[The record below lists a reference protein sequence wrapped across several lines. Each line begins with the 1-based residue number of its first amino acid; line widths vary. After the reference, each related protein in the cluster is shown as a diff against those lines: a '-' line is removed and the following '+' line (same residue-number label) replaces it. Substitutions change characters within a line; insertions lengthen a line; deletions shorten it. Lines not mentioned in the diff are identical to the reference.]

1 MYAEYSNNRQKPR
14 SEATSP
20 ASFKLDRHRSMSQS
34 LTKTVLSGSALER
47 KSRGISHQDDRE
59 FSHHD
64 GLVDMYIE
72 DILHTGE
79 KMYSPKKNTN
89 IRAKMTMYQ
98 LLKHDIKVWYRRWKI
113 KGTENPIFKSYIKY
127 IESNFGSSIGSLFVF
142 VRWVILLNL
151 FLSLVW
157 LSVVVIP
164 TAVTFNYNNIS
175 QELEWMNFIDGEGA
189 IRESWLF
196 YGGYPEVIDG
206 VYHIALAYLMMILL
220 TYFGSLFVI
229 LNNLGG
235 SDRPKSSTFSS
246 RFKFS
251 SIIFSSW
258 DHGVT
263 SADASNNLSVGI
275 ASVLKDN
282 ISEDLAKTKSKTR
295 NRRETYTILFSR
307 ILAWGITIILIGGGC
322 ATIVWL
328 VLYEKFSDSKDFLSV
343 YLPSIIFSL
352 INIIIPLIVS
362 MLPGYL
368 EHYSSGKKELR
379 ITLSRIFIL
388 RMANLF
394 ALIVTLYK
402 NSTEAVVS
410 TAMSI
415 AKYKYT
421 KEKSEFNISAAVLVL
436 IYRQGLVWVG
446 TIACP
451 LMPLLGALSSLV
463 FFFLNY
469 AIIKYTCKPPIKR
482 WNQSRNTAFI
492 MGFLLTTLVV
502 IIAPVSVVV
511 GSIHYGIPTD
521 NSGGNNST
529 CICSC
534 WKVREIINQSRNTA
548 FIMGFLLTT
557 LVVIIAPVSVVVG
570 SHHVIQLGQT
580 SIPGKYCGPFSDK
593 KPTEAYGKFKRQ
605 LNLDILKE
613 VLQWLSSDSVLIPLF
628 LILVSLL
635 SYQRKILAGE
645 KQHRLL
651 LQAELTHEREDNRQR
666 MKKMQELGIMW
677 N

>member
-1 MYAEYSNNRQKPR
+1 MYAEYSNNQQKPR

-47 KSRGISHQDDRE
+47 KSRGISHQDDRQ

-98 LLKHDIKVWYRRWKI
+98 LLQHDIKVWYRRWKI

-175 QELEWMNFIDGEGA
+175 QELEWMNFIGGEGA

-368 EHYSSGKKELR
+368 EHYSSGKKELC

-402 NSTEAVVS
+402 NSTELTGGCTGTVIGQEFYKLVIMDTIVHAVVS
-410 TAMSI
+410 TGMSI

-482 WNQSRNTAFI
+482 W
-492 MGFLLTTLVV
+492 
-502 IIAPVSVVV
+502 
-511 GSIHYGIPTD
+511 
-521 NSGGNNST
+521 
-529 CICSC
+529 
-534 WKVREIINQSRNTA
+534 NQSRNTA

>member
-20 ASFKLDRHRSMSQS
+20 VSLLRSQLQNSVTASFKLNRHHSMSQS

-47 KSRGISHQDDRE
+47 KSHGISRQNDRE
-59 FSHHD
+59 FSYHD

-235 SDRPKSSTFSS
+235 SDRPKSASFSS

-275 ASVLKDN
+275 SSVLK
-282 ISEDLAKTKSKTR
+282 
-295 NRRETYTILFSR
+295 
-307 ILAWGITIILIGGGC
+307 
-322 ATIVWL
+322 
-328 VLYEKFSDSKDFLSV
+328 
-343 YLPSIIFSL
+343 
-352 INIIIPLIVS
+352 
-362 MLPGYL
+362 LPGYL

-402 NSTEAVVS
+402 NSTELTGGCTGTVIGQEFYKLVIMDTIVHAVVS

-511 GSIHYGIPTD
+511 GSH
-521 NSGGNNST
+521 
-529 CICSC
+529 
-534 WKVREIINQSRNTA
+534 R
-548 FIMGFLLTT
+548 
-557 LVVIIAPVSVVVG
+557 
-570 SHHVIQLGQT
+570 VIQLGQT

-635 SYQRKILAGE
+635 SYQRKIFAGE

>member
-1 MYAEYSNNRQKPR
+1 MYAEYSNNRQKSR

-20 ASFKLDRHRSMSQS
+20 VSIKLDRHPSLSQR
-34 LTKTVLSGSALER
+34 LTKTVLSGSALEK
-47 KSRGISHQDDRE
+47 KSRGISCEEDHE
-59 FSHHD
+59 FSHRD

-79 KMYSPKKNTN
+79 KMYSPPRKNIN
-89 IRAKMTMYQ
+89 IRAKMTVYQ

-151 FLSLVW
+151 FLSCFW

-164 TAVTFNYNNIS
+164 TAITFNYNNIS
-175 QELEWMNFIDGEGA
+175 QDLEWMNFIDGEGA
-189 IRESWLF
+189 IMETWLF

-229 LNNLGG
+229 LNSLGG
-235 SDRPKSSTFSS
+235 SDRPKSATFSS

-251 SIIFSSW
+251 SILFSSW

-282 ISEDLAKTKSKTR
+282 TSEDKAKAKSKKR
-295 NRRETYTILFSR
+295 NRRETYKIICNR

-322 ATIVWL
+322 GTIVWL
-328 VLYEKFSDSKDFLSV
+328 VLYETFSDSKDFLSV

-352 INIIIPLIVS
+352 INILIPLIVS
-362 MLPGYL
+362 MLPGKL

-402 NSTEAVVS
+402 NSTELTGGCTGTVIGQEFYKLVIMDTIVHAVVS
-410 TAMSI
+410 TVMSI
-415 AKYKYT
+415 AKYKWT
-421 KEKSEFNISAAVLVL
+421 KEKSEFNISSAVLVL

-451 LMPLLGALSSLV
+451 MMPLLGALSSLV

-511 GSIHYGIPTD
+511 GSR
-521 NSGGNNST
+521 S
-529 CICSC
+529 
-534 WKVREIINQSRNTA
+534 
-548 FIMGFLLTT
+548 
-557 LVVIIAPVSVVVG
+557 
-570 SHHVIQLGQT
+570 VIQLGQT
-580 SIPGKYCGPFSDK
+580 SVPGKYCGPFSDK
-593 KPTEAYGKFKRQ
+593 KPTEAYGKFKEQ
-605 LNLDILKE
+605 LNLDIVKE
-613 VLQWLSSDSVLIPLF
+613 ILQWLLSDSVLIPLF
-628 LILVSLL
+628 LILVTLL
-635 SYQRKILAGE
+635 SYQRNVFAGE

>member
-1 MYAEYSNNRQKPR
+1 MN
-14 SEATSP
+14 
-20 ASFKLDRHRSMSQS
+20 S
-34 LTKTVLSGSALER
+34 LIMMDWLTCILKTYFILEKR
-47 KSRGISHQDDRE
+47 CK
-59 FSHHD
+59 
-64 GLVDMYIE
+64 
-72 DILHTGE
+72 
-79 KMYSPKKNTN
+79 YSPPRKNTN
-89 IRAKMTMYQ
+89 IRAKMTVYQ

-151 FLSLVW
+151 FLSCFW

-164 TAVTFNYNNIS
+164 TAITFNYNNIS
-175 QELEWMNFIDGEGA
+175 QDLEWMNFIDGEGA
-189 IRESWLF
+189 IRETWLF
-196 YGGYPEVIDG
+196 YGGYPDVIDG
-206 VYHIALAYLMMILL
+206 VYHIALAYLMMILV

-229 LNNLGG
+229 LNSLGG
-235 SDRPKSSTFSS
+235 SDRPKSATFSS

-251 SIIFSSW
+251 SILFSSW

-263 SADASNNLSVGI
+263 SSDASNNLSVGI
-275 ASVLKDN
+275 ASV
-282 ISEDLAKTKSKTR
+282 R
-295 NRRETYTILFSR
+295 VLFH
-307 ILAWGITIILIGGGC
+307 ILIGGGC
-322 ATIVWL
+322 GTIVWL

-352 INIIIPLIVS
+352 INILIPLIVS
-362 MLPGYL
+362 MLPAKI
-368 EHYSSGKKELR
+368 EHYSSGKKELL

-402 NSTEAVVS
+402 NSTELTGGCTGTVIGQEFYKLVIMDTIVHAVVS
-410 TAMSI
+410 TVISI
-415 AKYKYT
+415 AKYKWT
-421 KEKSEFNISAAVLVL
+421 KEKSEFNISSAVLVL

-451 LMPLLGALSSLV
+451 VMPLLGALSSLV

-482 WNQSRNTAFI
+482 WNQSRNTA
-492 MGFLLTTLVV
+492 L
-502 IIAPVSVVV
+502 
-511 GSIHYGIPTD
+511 
-521 NSGGNNST
+521 
-529 CICSC
+529 
-534 WKVREIINQSRNTA
+534 
-548 FIMGFLLTT
+548 IMGFLLTT

-570 SHHVIQLGQT
+570 SHQVIQLGQT
-580 SIPGKYCGPFSDK
+580 SVPGKYCGPFSDK

-605 LNLDILKE
+605 LNLDIVKE
-613 VLQWLSSDSVLIPLF
+613 ILQWLLSDSVLIPLF
-628 LILVSLL
+628 LILVSFL
-635 SYQRKILAGE
+635 SYQRNMLAGE
-645 KQHRLL
+645 KQHLLL
-651 LQAELTHEREDNRQR
+651 LQAELTYEREDNRQR

>member
-20 ASFKLDRHRSMSQS
+20 VSLLRSQLQNSVTASFKLNRHHSMSQS

-47 KSRGISHQDDRE
+47 KSHGISRQNDRE
-59 FSHHD
+59 FSYHD

-235 SDRPKSSTFSS
+235 SDRPKSASFSS

-275 ASVLKDN
+275 SSVLKDN
-282 ISEDLAKTKSKTR
+282 ISEDKAKARSKRR
-295 NRRETYTILFSR
+295 NRRETYTIIFSR

-402 NSTEAVVS
+402 NSTELTGGCTGTVIGQEFYKLVIMDTIVHAVVS

-511 GSIHYGIPTD
+511 GSH
-521 NSGGNNST
+521 
-529 CICSC
+529 
-534 WKVREIINQSRNTA
+534 R
-548 FIMGFLLTT
+548 
-557 LVVIIAPVSVVVG
+557 
-570 SHHVIQLGQT
+570 VIQLGQT

-635 SYQRKILAGE
+635 SYQRKIFAGE